1 MILDYIAA
9 EGMGLLGSNCAGFYK
24 VCKTLRM
31 NSPGVCG
38 QYKKP
43 MVENIELLEE
53 EASRQRRLSSLCLDI
68 LVVKVDIAVNRLV
81 VLRESGWL
89 ISVNTL

>member
-1 MILDYIAA
+1 
-9 EGMGLLGSNCAGFYK
+9 
-24 VCKTLRM
+24 
-31 NSPGVCG
+31 
-38 QYKKP
+38 
-43 MVENIELLEE
+43 MVGNIELLEG